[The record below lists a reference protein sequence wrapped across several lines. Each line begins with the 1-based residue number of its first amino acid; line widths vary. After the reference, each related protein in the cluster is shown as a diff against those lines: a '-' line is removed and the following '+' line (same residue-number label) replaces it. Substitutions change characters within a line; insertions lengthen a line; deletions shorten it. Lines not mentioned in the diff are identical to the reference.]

1 MSHSR
6 CSSPRETRGGGVTG
20 LLAECLAVVR
30 QTNTTVIGSQL
41 QRKRLQLA
49 AETDMLPHTDT
60 DHGLLSEVK
69 WRDIGLGHSLH
80 GRYLFIAWRGRD
92 ARVTT

>member
-1 MSHSR
+1 M
-6 CSSPRETRGGGVTG
+6 TG

-69 WRDIGLGHSLH
+69 WRDIGHSLH
-80 GRYLFIAWRGRD
+80 GPLSLYCL
-92 ARVTT
+92 ARARCEGDDLMR